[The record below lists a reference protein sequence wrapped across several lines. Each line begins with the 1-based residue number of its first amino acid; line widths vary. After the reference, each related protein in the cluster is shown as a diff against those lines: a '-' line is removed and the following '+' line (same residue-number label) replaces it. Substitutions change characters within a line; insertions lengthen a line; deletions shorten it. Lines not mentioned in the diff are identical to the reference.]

1 MNEQQYDKDE
11 ARELRRQRRAKERE
25 RKRKILLYVSLV
37 VLILAILIVVVLIV
51 LLRGHLKAE
60 ETTVAATSELAF
72 DIKYAGENTVF
83 SSSEDSTDNT
93 VTSGSA
99 DTEDNSVLP
108 TIDLSGITS
117 THAVM
122 ERLSDGAVCADKG
135 STESIYPASMTK
147 MMTAILAIENIPD
160 LSQTY
165 TFDGSEFDTA
175 YANGATTVGYQAG
188 DTAKFNDILYGIML
202 PSGADCC
209 YAVANA
215 VSGGESAFVDL
226 MNQKAQE
233 LGMSGTHVSN
243 CVGLQAE
250 DHYTTCADLATLL
263 KYALQNDTFRV
274 IFTSSVYTTDPTEDY
289 PTGITMSS
297 TMFMA
302 LANSTLDNGATI
314 EGGKTGFTDEAGHCL
329 ASLAR
334 AQDGTEYILVTAG
347 AAGGVN
353 DMPNVDDAITVY
365 SQLPGSA
372 TVVDDDSN
380 VDLDFGETIL
390 SGSNNQ

>member
-1 MNEQQYDKDE
+1 MRKE
-11 ARELRRQRRAKERE
+11 RRAQERE
-25 RKRKILLYVSLV
+25 RKKKILLYVSLV
-37 VLILAILIVVVLIV
+37 VIVLAILIVVVLIV
-51 LLRGHLKAE
+51 LLRAHMKAE
-60 ETTVAATSELAF
+60 EATVATTSELQF
-72 DIKYAGENTVF
+72 NIQYAGEQTEF
-83 SSSEDSTDNT
+83 SSSESTSSSNS
-93 VTSGSA
+93 VVASSENE
-99 DTEDNSVLP
+99 DTSVLP
-108 TIDLSGITS
+108 TIDLSGISS

-122 ERLSDGAVCADKG
+122 ERLSDGAVCADLG
-135 STESIYPASMTK
+135 STEQIYPASMTK
-147 MMTAILAIENIPD
+147 MMTAILAIENLPD
-160 LSQTY
+160 LSKTY

-175 YANGATTVGYQAG
+175 YANGATTVGYQSG
-188 DTAKFNDILYGIML
+188 DTATYTDILYGIML

-209 YAVANA
+209 YAIANA
-215 VSGGESAFVDL
+215 VSGDESDFVNL

-233 LGMSGTHVSN
+233 LGMNDTHFSN

-274 IFTSSVYTTDPTEDY
+274 IFTSSVYTTDPTSDY
-289 PTGITMSS
+289 PSGITMSS

-302 LANSTLDNGATI
+302 LVNSTLDNGATI

-353 DMPNVDDAITVY
+353 DTPNVDDAITVY
-365 SQLPGSA
+365 SQLPGTA
-372 TVVDDDSN
+372 AVTQDDEN
-380 VDLDFGETIL
+380 VDLDFGETVL
-390 SGSNNQ
+390 SGSNDQ